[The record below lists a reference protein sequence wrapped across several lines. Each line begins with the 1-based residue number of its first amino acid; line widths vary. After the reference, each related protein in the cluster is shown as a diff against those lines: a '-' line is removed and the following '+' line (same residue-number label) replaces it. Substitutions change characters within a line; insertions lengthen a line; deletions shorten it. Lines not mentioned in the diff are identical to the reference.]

1 MKSKIFQEILDET
14 PEDIKIF
21 VRLYSELVIKI
32 NHILKEKNYTQA
44 KLAEKLGKSPSEI
57 HKWLSGEH
65 NFTLRS
71 IAKLSAELET
81 PLLEVSKSATVEK
94 FPDFTK
100 RTYVLTSYSEKK
112 KSKCKVP
119 QNDWLS
125 TTKRTLYANV
135 G

>member
-1 MKSKIFQEILDET
+1 MKSKIYQEILDET
-14 PEDIKIF
+14 PEEIKIF
-21 VRLYSELVIKI
+21 VRLYSELVVKI
-32 NHILKEKNYTQA
+32 NHVLREKNYTQA

-71 IAKLSAELET
+71 IAKLSAELGT
-81 PLLEVSKSATVEK
+81 PLLEVSKSYSVENYYG
-94 FPDFTK
+94 FSK
-100 RTYVLTSYSEKK
+100 RTYVLTTYRKK
-112 KSKCKVP
+112 KQSSCKVP
-119 QNDWLS
+119 QKDWLN